1 MYKQVHGSCIC
12 IIYFPGVEYL
22 NMCAENFISVPW
34 CHIVKIHSSH
44 RGSPKLREGK
54 HPTTTR
60 MEKKY
65 PHDLTFPALLNT
77 WSFPLAREIWQPGTT
92 NEATWSDVV
101 GAKGVEESQMISENL
116 ITSMIQSFKVVV
128 IHRYP
133 PEIHL
138 LNFSKRIISQL
149 CPGMASQQS
158 GSLQGL

>member
-1 MYKQVHGSCIC
+1 MQLYMYKQIHGSCIY

-34 CHIVKIHSSH
+34 CQLW
-44 RGSPKLREGK
+44 RF
-54 HPTTTR
+54 
-60 MEKKY
+60 MKKNY
-65 PHDLTFPALLNT
+65 NLTFPALLNT

-92 NEATWSDVV
+92 NEETWSDVV
-101 GAKGVEESQMISENL
+101 GAKGVEESQMISEKF